1 MSTSSTEEKK
11 PESGTN
17 HKPYVDE
24 KTNLRDFSLRALVV
38 GCIFGSLFGMAN
50 AYLGLRVGLTISTAI
65 PLAVIAV
72 AVFKSLERARLF
84 KGSGILEHNLAAT
97 AGSASSSLA
106 SGLIFTVPA
115 LFLWGLNPSLAQ
127 LVILGILGAILGI
140 LFMIP
145 LRQFLIV
152 KEHNTLPYPEGTAAA
167 EVLIAADAGGGRAK
181 MVFFGLGVGAAYK
194 FILSFLRAF
203 ADIVHI
209 PIPGLKKGFLG
220 IEPTPALLGVGYI
233 LGYRISAIM
242 VAGGLVSSLAVIPLI
257 AHFGDG
263 LQSPLFPVTDKLV
276 QDMSAAEIWSN
287 YVRYIGA
294 GAVACAGIIT
304 VLKALPTMWSAL
316 GAGVKELRRSG
327 PGVQEGREIPRT
339 QRDLPFVIL
348 LAGIGLVITV
358 VIVTPFV
365 IGSGVAGIGIR
376 IVTAVCITICA
387 FAFVT
392 VSSRIVGMVG
402 VSSNPTSGMTIVTLI
417 ITAGIFYGMGW
428 TDLTGKATALT
439 VGTVV
444 CVAASIAGDI
454 SQDLKAGYI
463 LGATPARQQFSELVG
478 ALFAALPVAAAV
490 WLLGDT
496 YGFGSQEIPAPQAT
510 LMKTVIEGVLSAN
523 LPWGLL
529 LTGAAFAL
537 MAELLSV
544 PSLPFAVGIYLPVST
559 MTPVFAGGVLRW
571 SVERFSRKSEFQ
583 AEQKERGILFGS
595 GLIAGEGLMGVGVA
609 LYAFILGTRP
619 AGLPFRLEGFWGQV
633 ASMTGFAILGFLM
646 VRAAMKTRKTGK

>member
-1 MSTSSTEEKK
+1 MSAPTDKEEA
-11 PESGTN
+11 PLAGAG
-17 HKPYVDE
+17 HKPYVPDQ
-24 KTNLRDFSLRALVV
+24 TQLRDFSLRALVV
-38 GCIFGSLFGMAN
+38 GCVFGSLFGMAN

-72 AVFKSLERARLF
+72 AVFRAMERMRLF
-84 KGSGILEHNLAAT
+84 RGSGILEHNLAAT
-97 AGSASSSLA
+97 TGSASSSLA

-127 LVILGILGAILGI
+127 LVVLGILGATLGI

-152 KEHNTLPYPEGTAAA
+152 KEHGTLPYPEGTAAA

-181 MVFFGLGVGAAYK
+181 IVFIGLAVGAVYK
-194 FILSFLRAF
+194 FVLSFLRAF
-203 ADIVHI
+203 ADLVSI

-220 IEPTPALLGVGYI
+220 VEPTPALLGVGYI
-233 LGYRISAIM
+233 LGYRIAAIM
-242 VAGGLVSSLAVIPLI
+242 VAGGLVSSLALIPLI

-263 LQSPLFPVTDKLV
+263 LHVPMFPVTDKLV
-276 QDMSAAEIWSN
+276 RDMSAGDIWSS

-304 VLKALPTMWSAL
+304 VIKTLPTMWAAL
-316 GAGVKELRRSG
+316 KVGLGELRRSG
-327 PGVQEGREIPRT
+327 PGVQRGQDTPRT
-339 QRDLPFVIL
+339 QRDLPFVVLLVGIL
-348 LAGIGLVITV
+348 LVIAV
-358 VIVTPFV
+358 VIATPFV
-365 IGSGVAGIGIR
+365 MGSGHAHLGIR
-376 IVTAVCITICA
+376 AVTAVCITICA

-417 ITAGIFYGMGW
+417 ITAGLFYALGW
-428 TDLTGKATALT
+428 TDMTGKATALT

-463 LGATPARQQFSELVG
+463 LGATPARQQLSELVG
-478 ALFAALPVAAAV
+478 GLFAALPVAAAV

-496 YGFGSQEIPAPQAT
+496 YGFGSKEIPAPQAT
-510 LMKTVIEGVLSAN
+510 LMKTVVEGVLSAN
-523 LPWGLL
+523 LPWGLIM
-529 LTGAAFAL
+529 TGAAFAL
-537 MAELLSV
+537 VAELLSL
-544 PSLPFAVGIYLPVST
+544 PSLPFAVGIYLPLST
-559 MTPVFAGGVLRW
+559 MTPVFVGGVLRW
-571 SVERFSRKSEFQ
+571 GVERFTRNGEVR
-583 AEQKERGILFGS
+583 AARKERGLLFGS

-609 LYAFILGTRP
+609 LYAFAMGAKP
-619 AGLPFRLEGFWGQV
+619 AGLPFEWIGYWGQV
-633 ASMTGFAILGFLM
+633 VAMLGFALLGALL
-646 VRAAMKTRKTGK
+646 VRAAVKSDSQ